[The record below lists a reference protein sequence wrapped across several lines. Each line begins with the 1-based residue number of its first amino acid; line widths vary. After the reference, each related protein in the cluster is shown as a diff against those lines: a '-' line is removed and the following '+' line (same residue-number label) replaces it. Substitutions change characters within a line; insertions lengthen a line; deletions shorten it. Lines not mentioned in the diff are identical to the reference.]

1 MKFFSKIL
9 GCALL
14 VAVPASGQVLLQ
26 KAQPTDGAQ
35 LGFLIM
41 GTIAQKTPSN
51 NVALVKVG
59 ATGTVTAVKI
69 GHVIDNKYKVTDIS
83 EKYVRVMTRDSKHYL
98 VYMDRF
104 AGEFRLD
111 HTSGPMKVINPE
123 GSYKEDGF
131 ERVAGKVTMTGA
143 YRDRI
148 VNSDLSKILMQA
160 TAEPFMQNGVIAG
173 FKLSQI
179 DSDSIFAK
187 GGLRDDDVITT
198 LNGQKL
204 NSVAGAVTLL
214 KSLKEVP
221 SIEIEMMR
229 GGSTTTMTLNVQ

>member
-1 MKFFSKIL
+1 
-9 GCALL
+9 
-14 VAVPASGQVLLQ
+14 
-26 KAQPTDGAQ
+26 
-35 LGFLIM
+35 
-41 GTIAQKTPSN
+41 
-51 NVALVKVG
+51 
-59 ATGTVTAVKI
+59 
-69 GHVIDNKYKVTDIS
+69 
-83 EKYVRVMTRDSKHYL
+83 
-98 VYMDRF
+98 
-104 AGEFRLD
+104 
-111 HTSGPMKVINPE
+111 
-123 GSYKEDGF
+123 
-131 ERVAGKVTMTGA
+131 
-143 YRDRI
+143 
-148 VNSDLSKILMQA
+148 MQA